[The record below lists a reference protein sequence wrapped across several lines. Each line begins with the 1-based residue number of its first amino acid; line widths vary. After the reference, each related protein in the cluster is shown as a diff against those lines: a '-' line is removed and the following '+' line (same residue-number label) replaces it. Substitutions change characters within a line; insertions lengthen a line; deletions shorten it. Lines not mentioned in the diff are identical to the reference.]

1 MARTTTR
8 FVCGNCGHEE
18 IRWLGQCPTCKEW
31 NSFAEIKIPGAAG
44 QGKGA
49 GFSRSRRDGPD
60 SAKSVQPVALAQVS
74 SAKGDR
80 LAVDPEEISRILG
93 GGLVTGSVTLIG
105 GEPGVGKSTLLTGLA
120 LNWVRRGVR
129 VLYVAGEES
138 PAQIRMRSERL
149 GFDAREGDGFH
160 ILDEV
165 DLESLLGALYSD
177 RESNPGPC
185 VVIADSV
192 QTLHSGVVDA
202 YPGSTSQIRYCG
214 GVLADFAR
222 VSHCPVFLVGH
233 VTKSGDLAG
242 PKLLEHM
249 VDTVLY
255 FEGSGGGPIRMI
267 RAVKNRFGATG
278 ELAILEMRSDGLIP
292 VTEAGALFLSG
303 HRGREPG
310 SAVCTVR
317 NGSRNFLVEVQALV
331 STSRYGTPQRVVQ
344 GVDTKRVALLAAILE
359 KRAGMDLTGCDIF
372 VKIAGG
378 ARLDDPAAD
387 LAIISALA
395 SSLREVP
402 IPMDTLVLGEVGLT
416 GEVRDVTD
424 RTGRLREAS
433 RHGFKRVVT
442 TAARAGGKEAG
453 LEVIPV
459 AGVAEAV
466 ALALGRIGE
475 AGG

>member
-165 DLESLLGALYSD
+165 VRSSRLYDPSIPTPLVT
-177 RESNPGPC
+177 RPGPENGPTPL
-185 VVIADSV
+185 ISTAW
-192 QTLHSGVVDA
+192 
-202 YPGSTSQIRYCG
+202 GSFSR
-214 GVLADFAR
+214 
-222 VSHCPVFLVGH
+222 
-233 VTKSGDLAG
+233 
-242 PKLLEHM
+242 
-249 VDTVLY
+249 
-255 FEGSGGGPIRMI
+255 
-267 RAVKNRFGATG
+267 
-278 ELAILEMRSDGLIP
+278 P
-292 VTEAGALFLSG
+292 VTILSI
-303 HRGREPG
+303 
-310 SAVCTVR
+310 
-317 NGSRNFLVEVQALV
+317 Q
-331 STSRYGTPQRVVQ
+331 Y
-344 GVDTKRVALLAAILE
+344 
-359 KRAGMDLTGCDIF
+359 
-372 VKIAGG
+372 
-378 ARLDDPAAD
+378 
-387 LAIISALA
+387 
-395 SSLREVP
+395 
-402 IPMDTLVLGEVGLT
+402 IP
-416 GEVRDVTD
+416 
-424 RTGRLREAS
+424 
-433 RHGFKRVVT
+433 
-442 TAARAGGKEAG
+442 
-453 LEVIPV
+453 
-459 AGVAEAV
+459 
-466 ALALGRIGE
+466 
-475 AGG
+475 